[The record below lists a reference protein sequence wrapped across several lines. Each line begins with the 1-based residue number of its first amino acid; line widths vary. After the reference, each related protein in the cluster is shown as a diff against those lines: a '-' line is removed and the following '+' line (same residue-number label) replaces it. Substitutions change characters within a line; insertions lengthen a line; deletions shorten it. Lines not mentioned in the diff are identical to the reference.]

1 MSAAFRRTIMNRRS
15 YLARLLAF
23 GLVIAA
29 APAFAAT
36 GAPRLVGRTV
46 PSWADI
52 KPRRTLQVEQPPRH
66 RRSLQRPMNFRIS
79 VETQSVRHITWA

>member
-1 MSAAFRRTIMNRRS
+1 MISRSFSAQFFALG
-15 YLARLLAF
+15 LA
-23 GLVIAA
+23 VAA
-29 APAFAAT
+29 GPAFAAT

-52 KPRRTLQVEQPPRH
+52 KPRRTLQAEQPPRH

-79 VETQSVRHITWA
+79 MKTQSVRHITWA